1 MAEEKTI
8 IKKAAATKPATKPAA
23 KPKTDGEVLPDS
35 RFNRLVRV
43 DVNEHTETISD
54 QGRKPLTYLSWA
66 WAWRYVKERYPDA
79 SFRVFETP
87 TGCIYWTDGRTAW
100 VKVSV
105 TIEGEEIFEYLP
117 VMDYRNNSLPLA
129 KVTSWDAYKTIQR
142 ALTKVIA
149 RHGLGLYIYAGE
161 DLPEKPAE
169 QAAPSPQQDGPAK
182 DTVTESLEYKPLDEE
197 TYWKVVKAH
206 AFGET
211 TKSGQS
217 LKRWYIRNTHAGA
230 EEIAKFDHDVENIQ
244 IANNLKNS

>member
-1 MAEEKTI
+1 MADEKKTT
-8 IKKAAATKPATKPAA
+8 KKAVAAKPAA
-23 KPKTDGEVLPDS
+23 EPKTSGEVLPDS

-54 QGRKPLTYLSWA
+54 QGRKPLTYLSWV

-79 SFRVFETP
+79 SYKVYETP
-87 TGCIYWTDGRTAW
+87 EGCIYWHDGRTAW

-105 TIEGEEIFEYLP
+105 TIEGEEIVEYLP

-129 KVTSWDAYKTIQR
+129 KVTSWDVNKTIQR
-142 ALTKVIA
+142 ALTKAIA

-169 QAAPSPQQDGPAK
+169 QPAPSTQQDGPAK
-182 DTVTESLEYKPLDEE
+182 DNPSESLEYKPLDEE

-217 LKRWYIRNTHAGA
+217 LKRWFIRNTHAGA
-230 EEIAKFDHDVENIQ
+230 DEIAKFDHDVENVK